1 MKRVLLVLVA
11 MAVIAILPAGSAGVS
26 TASAKPSACTT
37 LQDGV
42 LQYKTVPP
50 DLTDHYLEG
59 QPIPTGY
66 DAYGYNYQAH
76 QFQGSYANA
85 YLGRDGYPPYTGDDA
100 SYLAANPT
108 AANHW
113 TWPSRDVNL
122 IMKWNDA
129 WLSNRDCDDDGLLD
143 RHYGLPSYI
152 GSGAWITNHQSG
164 EYNDI
169 NGPQRWN
176 YFVKI
181 VAAPTAATQNAD
193 VWYTSAGREIGP
205 VIWDEF
211 ATILEVDNDS
221 GTGNH
226 GVSYRSP
233 AGPGFGHFD

>member
-1 MKRVLLVLVA
+1 MKRMLLILIA

-42 LQYKTVPP
+42 LGYSAT
-50 DLTDHYLEG
+50 HYLAG
-59 QPIPTGY
+59 QPLPTGY

-76 QFQGSYANA
+76 QFQGSYANV

-113 TWPSRDVNL
+113 TWPYRNDQVA
-122 IMKWNDA
+122 MKWNDA
-129 WLSNRDCDDDGLLD
+129 WLSNRDCDADGLLD

-164 EYNDI
+164 EYNDS

-181 VAAPTAATQNAD
+181 VAAPTAATQNAG

-211 ATILEVDNDS
+211 ATILEVYNDS

-226 GVSYRSP
+226 GVSYRSS

>member
-1 MKRVLLVLVA
+1 MKRMLLVFIA

-26 TASAKPSACTT
+26 TASAKPATCAT

-42 LQYKTVPP
+42 LLYT
-50 DLTDHYLEG
+50 TGHYFAG

-85 YLGRDGYPPYTGDDA
+85 YLGKDGYPPYTGDDA
-100 SYLAANPT
+100 SYLVVNPGAASK
-108 AANHW
+108 W
-113 TWPSRDVNL
+113 YWPYRNDQL
-122 IMKWNDA
+122 AMKWNDA
-129 WLSNRDCDDDGLLD
+129 WLSNRDCDGDGLLD
-143 RHYGLPSYI
+143 RHHGLPSYI
-152 GSGAWITNHQSG
+152 GSGAWVTNHQSG
-164 EYNDI
+164 EYEDDY
-169 NGPQRWN
+169 GTQRWN

-181 VAAPTAATQNAD
+181 VAAPATATQNAG

-205 VIWDEF
+205 VIWGEF
-211 ATILEVDNDS
+211 ATILEVYNDS
-221 GTGNH
+221 GTGDH